1 LEGMLALPACPYRLL
16 VRPSEMT
23 GRQILGEALSV

>member
-1 LEGMLALPACPYRLL
+1 LL

-23 GRQILGEALSV
+23 GRHEGIGYPAKRIACDAVVHLK